1 MINLPFFLLI
11 YSTRWHSNPYI
22 KGAYSHI
29 STSCDNNE
37 TISHNVLGKML
48 TIEDFYPVKQSNG
61 QNDKIDSTKTEQL
74 TSQFSC
80 KPVVLFAGEAC
91 HEKYF
96 STAHGAFI
104 SGFDQAQ
111 RIVKFYKQTKKF

>member
-1 MINLPFFLLI
+1 
-11 YSTRWHSNPYI
+11 
-22 KGAYSHI
+22 
-29 STSCDNNE
+29 
-37 TISHNVLGKML
+37 ML
-48 TIEDFYPVKQSNG
+48 TIEDFYPVKQSKIHDDG
-61 QNDKIDSTKTEQL
+61 QNVKIDATKTEQL
-74 TSQFSC
+74 TNQFSC

-111 RIVKFYKQTKKF
+111 RIVKFYEQTKNVDT